1 MTDTEVLREH
11 VKQYINRADEK
22 SLRLVQAIL
31 EIEQEEDWWDELPEE
46 VRNMLETSI
55 KDGDEGKG
63 ISHEEVMKKYSQWFK
78 K

>member
-11 VKQYINRADEK
+11 VKQYIDRADEK

-31 EIEQEEDWWDELPEE
+31 EIEEEEDWWDELPDE
-46 VRNMLETSI
+46 VRNMLEASI

-63 ISHEEVMKKYSQWFK
+63 ITHEEMMKKYSQWFK